1 MKDAHYDS
9 DSIWHTLLADIRE
22 GRFKDAD
29 KLPPETELAAEL
41 GISRTQLRDGLSILE
56 QDGFIT
62 RRRGIGTVINRH
74 VVKVKTRMDLEVEF
88 NVMVRLAGFESE
100 MILLSVDVKTG
111 DPHVTDKLEVP
122 LNTPILTMSKLV
134 TADGKP
140 AIFCVDYVAFSI
152 IKNFNYNREDLT
164 LPVFHFLNKFCD
176 TDVVMDLTVVK
187 PILTDTFL
195 SEMLQ
200 ITEGTP
206 LLLMEEQAY
215 NIENKVVMYSDEYYA
230 NGFFEQTILRKK
242 I

>member
-88 NVMVRLAGFESE
+88 NVMIRLAGFESE

-122 LNTPILTMSKLV
+122 LNTPVLTMSKLV

-152 IKNFNYNREDLT
+152 IRNFNYNREDLT
-164 LPVFHFLNKFCD
+164 LPIFHFLSNFCD
-176 TDVVMDLTVVK
+176 TDVAMDLTVVK
-187 PILTDTFL
+187 PILSDTFL

-215 NIENKVVMYSDEYYA
+215 NIENKIVMYSEEYYA
-230 NGFFEQTILRKK
+230 EGFFEQTILRKK

>member
-1 MKDAHYDS
+1 MKDVHYDS
-9 DSIWHTLLADIRE
+9 DSIWHTLLVDIRG

-88 NVMVRLAGFESE
+88 NTMVRLAGFESE

-111 DPHVTDKLEVP
+111 DPHITDKLEVP
-122 LNTPILTMSKLV
+122 LNTPILTLSKLV

-152 IKNFNYNREDLT
+152 IKNFNYGREDLT
-164 LPVFHFLNKFCD
+164 LPVFHFLSKFCD

-200 ITEGTP
+200 TTEGTP

-215 NIENKVVMYSDEYYA
+215 NIENKVIMYSEEYYA
-230 NGFFEQTILRKK
+230 DGFFEQTILRKK

>member
-1 MKDAHYDS
+1 MKNAHYDS

-22 GRFKDAD
+22 GRFADAD

-88 NVMVRLAGFESE
+88 NVMIRLAGFESE

-122 LNTPILTMSKLV
+122 LNTPVLTMSKLV

-152 IKNFNYNREDLT
+152 IRNFNYNREDLT
-164 LPVFHFLNKFCD
+164 LPIFHFLSNFCD
-176 TDVVMDLTVVK
+176 TDVAMDLTVVK
-187 PILTDTFL
+187 PILSDTFL

-215 NIENKVVMYSDEYYA
+215 NIENKIVMYSEEYYA
-230 NGFFEQTILRKK
+230 EGFFEQTILRKK